1 MQQTHYL
8 VVTAIGTDRTGIV
21 GDLTRLVNDC
31 SCNILDSHMA
41 IFGREFTVIMML
53 SGDRQAIAK
62 AENTLPSTSHEL
74 GLLTMMKRTSNQKNL
89 NSNNTQDDNATL
101 VIEYVG
107 PDIPGTLNAVTEFLA
122 QQDVDISSL
131 KTNAFHDNSD
141 DTSKH
146 ATRITL
152 RLTADTDV
160 KEFTNRLKLLCKR
173 LDQDLNIKSTELIG

>member
-41 IFGREFTVIMML
+41 IFGQEFAFIMML
-53 SGDRQAIAK
+53 SGDRQSIAK

-74 GLLTMMKRTSNQKNL
+74 GLLTMMKRTSRPKSL
-89 NSNNTQDDNATL
+89 NGDNHQDNDTTL

-122 QQDVDISSL
+122 QQGVAISSL
-131 KTNAFHDNSD
+131 KTNAFLDNSD

-146 ATRITL
+146 ATWITFK
-152 RLTADTDV
+152 LTSDTYV
-160 KEFTNRLKLLCKR
+160 KE
-173 LDQDLNIKSTELIG
+173 